1 MVVKPNDETNRFT
14 FKYSVIGELDQKL
27 PLWQYLTEGEGPGV
41 WVGVGVAIFAFL
53 TLIFCV
59 GRYFAKR
66 QPLRKNKNLQLDKI
80 QSEKLKNEL
89 ELKLGTIAEEN
100 QPEDPTKVGL
110 MAPGDDIG
118 DTKLKEEGMVDLF
131 YGSADVPLAPGG
143 GRAILD
149 PT

>member
-1 MVVKPNDETNRFT
+1 
-14 FKYSVIGELDQKL
+14 
-27 PLWQYLTEGEGPGV
+27 
-41 WVGVGVAIFAFL
+41 
-53 TLIFCV
+53 
-59 GRYFAKR
+59 
-66 QPLRKNKNLQLDKI
+66 
-80 QSEKLKNEL
+80 
-89 ELKLGTIAEEN
+89 
-100 QPEDPTKVGL
+100 